1 MSKEMQAAFTLLEE
15 EKGISPEVVIG
26 AIAEA
31 LTAAYKKAIQS
42 ITKRDN

>member
-31 LTAAYKKAIQS
+31 LSAAYNMQYIQS
-42 ITKRDN
+42 QIV

>member
-15 EKGISPEVVIG
+15 EKGIRSVVIG

-31 LTAAYKKAIQS
+31 LTAA
-42 ITKRDN
+42 